1 MVYFQI
7 QDQKTQVQDEKSE
20 SQSSFLYCYS
30 IPLDCCSIPL
40 ERSEVTDQ
48 QKISKHKKPI
58 TCLFEAQITILFFP
72 VFKGH
77 YKLTLDRVFREKI
90 VHLVPLIVNLGF
102 CIQTSLKSST

>member
-30 IPLDCCSIPL
+30 IPLD
-40 ERSEVTDQ
+40 RSEVTDQ

-58 TCLFEAQITILFFP
+58 TCLFEAQIAILFF
-72 VFKGH
+72 FQ
-77 YKLTLDRVFREKI
+77 Y
-90 VHLVPLIVNLGF
+90 
-102 CIQTSLKSST
+102 LKDIIS